1 MKDNH
6 IENCRFVIK
15 SLYCRILQITIFLF
29 LPETLGQAEDQV
41 CAGPLAVLLCIQLGY
56 GTDSERIFK
65 LLKSPLITT
74 LQDPTA
80 RIPARASVSKSLFN
94 LGIFTV
100 L

>member
-1 MKDNH
+1 M
-6 IENCRFVIK
+6 
-15 SLYCRILQITIFLF
+15 QITIFLL

-56 GTDSERIFK
+56 GADSEHIFK

-80 RIPARASVSKSLFN
+80 RIPARASVSKIFLIKRSWN
-94 LGIFTV
+94 LHSIVTSGKNKRENR
-100 L
+100 